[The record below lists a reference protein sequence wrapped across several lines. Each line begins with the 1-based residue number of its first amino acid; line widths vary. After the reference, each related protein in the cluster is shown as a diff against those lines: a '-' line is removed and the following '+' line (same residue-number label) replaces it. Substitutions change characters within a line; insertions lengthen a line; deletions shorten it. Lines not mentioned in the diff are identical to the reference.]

1 MIRINLLPTE
11 EKSPRRSIQIKRPTG
26 ILFPLVLLLS
36 GVSVVV
42 ATVVQQQAQVQA
54 LVKEVKACEQEIAEL
69 APEVALVER
78 LAKERAELDL
88 RLSIIDQLSHMRFHA
103 VRLVD
108 ELDRAVPDYLWLA
121 KATQTSPTSMNLEG
135 VTFSNLIVADF
146 MTRLERSPHFENVN
160 MAIAERGAINE
171 RDVTK
176 FQLSMDLTPTA
187 EPAPTGDN

>member
-1 MIRINLLPTE
+1 MIRINLLPAE
-11 EKSPRRSIQIKRPTG
+11 EKTTRRSIQIKRPTG
-26 ILFPLVLLLS
+26 LLLPLVVLFL
-36 GVSVVV
+36 GVSAVV
-42 ATVVQQQAQVQA
+42 ATVVQQQAQVQS
-54 LVKEVKACEQEIAEL
+54 LLKDLKACEEEISQL

-78 LAKERAELDL
+78 LAKERSELDL

-108 ELDRAVPDYLWLA
+108 ELDRAVPDYLWLTGA
-121 KATQTSPTSMNLEG
+121 LQTGPTSMNVEG

-146 MTRLERSPHFENVN
+146 MTRLDRSPYFANVN
-160 MAIAERGAINE
+160 MAIAERGSISE
-171 RDVTK
+171 RDVTQ